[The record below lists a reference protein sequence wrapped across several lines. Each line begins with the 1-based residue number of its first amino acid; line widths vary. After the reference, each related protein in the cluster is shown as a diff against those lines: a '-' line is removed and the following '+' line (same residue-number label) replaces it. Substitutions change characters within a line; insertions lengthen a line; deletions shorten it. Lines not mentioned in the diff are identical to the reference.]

1 MIKYIFLSLA
11 LAWFCITAPTDHG
24 IRFDKRDGALPTLTL
39 PYGTWQATKFDPN
52 GDVSFNSMFTL
63 KVDVYFADFLA
74 DIYLQKH
81 SLWGASGRGTKMG
94 EACSPCPRNH
104 HTGWFIWPNMHPV
117 GHKNGV
123 HWEYFS
129 ALNFGNI
136 RRFFIP
142 PVISKRRPL

>member
-63 KVDVYFADFLA
+63 KVDVYFADFWQ
-74 DIYLQKH
+74 IYTFKNIRF
-81 SLWGASGRGTKMG
+81 GA
-94 EACSPCPRNH
+94 P
-104 HTGWFIWPNMHPV
+104 PV
-117 GHKNGV
+117 GELRWAKPAPPAQETTIQDGS
-123 HWEYFS
+123 YGPICIQS
-129 ALNFGNI
+129 AIKTEFVGS
-136 RRFFIP
+136 
-142 PVISKRRPL
+142 ISVPSISATSEGSLSLL